1 MFNYFFEIIT
11 YFETYQETV
20 ASAITPPVVP
30 TPPVAAKPIKILLLP
45 RYSNNLKIELYPL
58 SSAHY

>member
-1 MFNYFFEIIT
+1 MFNYFFGIIT

-45 RYSNNLKIELYPL
+45 SHSNNLKIEL
-58 SSAHY
+58 